1 MNSVRRP
8 LPETV
13 MTVHSRGFTL
23 FELILAI
30 IVVALAAG
38 VLFGRVLFYQEMAEK
53 TAMEQTVGG
62 LRSALTIQLSGLMAR
77 GRMEEIPKLESVNP
91 MVLLT
96 RLPENY
102 VGEYY
107 GTPSDVSAGNW
118 YFDLKS
124 RELVYLVRH
133 GMHFQSA
140 EKGGKTMRY
149 RISLVYNDW
158 LQTAGGM
165 QAGKEPG
172 GITLQEVQ
180 PYTWAVK

>member
-1 MNSVRRP
+1 MAAR
-8 LPETV
+8 
-13 MTVHSRGFTL
+13 SRGFTL

-30 IVVALAAG
+30 IIVALAAG
-38 VLFGRVLFYQEMAEK
+38 ILLGRVLFYQEMAEK

-77 GRMEEIPKLESVNP
+77 GRMEDIPKLESVNP

-96 RLPENY
+96 RFPENY

-107 GTPSDVSAGNW
+107 GTPNDVSAGSW

-124 RELVYLVRH
+124 RELVYLVRR
-133 GMHFQSA
+133 GMHFQSGQKG
-140 EKGGKTMRY
+140 EKNVRY
-149 RISLVYNDW
+149 RVSLVYNDW
-158 LQTAGGM
+158 LQTASDK
-165 QAGKEPG
+165 QAEKEPG

-180 PYTWAVK
+180 PYTWEIK